1 MWPYLLYMLY
11 NINDELDWCIYKSL
25 IIRLLLIFDVFITYL
40 NF

>member
-11 NINDELDWCIYKSL
+11 NINDEFNRCIYKVL
-25 IIRLLLIFDVFITYL
+25 IINALFVFDVFITYL